1 MGLGK
6 SGPVLPFGRT
16 PRSFDG
22 GNPEAPFRLATLLE
36 CDLKDPGYPSDRG
49 VFQATI
55 DNLPD
60 QVALVDGAGRIA
72 MVNQVWTRMART
84 FHLGPF
90 GVGDN
95 YRQVCM
101 KFAEYGYEVGFAVLR
116 ALDEFDEGL
125 RSHSEH
131 TYSIPDEKGERFY
144 KVVLSR
150 IELQRT
156 RFIAVSSQEITD
168 LVLLKRRNRELE
180 RERLS
185 IQQQEGRRIGRE
197 IHDTTAQELSVLHL
211 SVERLRS
218 LHRDKQSLEVFGVID
233 NALTHV
239 VDEIRT
245 ISFMLHPPSLDNG
258 LVEALNS
265 MSRGFARRTKLAI
278 GFTFSGEIEPWGE
291 EIEQALYRIAQEALT
306 NVYRHAQASQI
317 AVRLVSRSRALHLVI
332 EDDGIGMS
340 PQACQAGAEG
350 GGVGI
355 ASMRSRMMELSGR
368 LSIRSRK
375 AGCRVTASVLLPA
388 AITVRRSAS

>member
-6 SGPVLPFGRT
+6 SGAILLFGRT

-22 GNPEAPFRLATLLE
+22 GNPEAPFRLAPLLE
-36 CDLKDPGYPSDRG
+36 CDLNDPGYPDDRG

-72 MVNQVWTRMART
+72 MVNQVWARMAQT

-101 KFAEYGYEVGFAVLR
+101 KFAEYGYEVGFAVLK

-125 RSHSEH
+125 RTHSEH
-131 TYSIPDEKGERFY
+131 TYSVPGPQGESFY
-144 KVVLSR
+144 KVVLSSMV
-150 IELQRT
+150 LQRT
-156 RFIAVSSQEITD
+156 RFIAVSSHEITD

-180 RERLS
+180 REKLS

-218 LHRDKQSLEVFGVID
+218 LHRDTQSLEVFGVID

-239 VDEIRT
+239 VDEIRA

-278 GFTFSGEIEPWGE
+278 GFAFSGKIEPWGE
-291 EIEQALYRIAQEALT
+291 EVEQSLYRIAQEALT

-317 AVRLVSRSRALHLVI
+317 AVQLVSRRHALHLVI
-332 EDDGIGMS
+332 EDDGVGMS
-340 PQACQAGAEG
+340 PKACKADAEG

-355 ASMRSRMMELSGR
+355 ASMRSRMSELCGR
-368 LSIRSRK
+368 LSIQSRK
-375 AGCRVTASVLLPA
+375 AGCRVTASVPLPGA
-388 AITVRRSAS
+388 FAV

>member
-6 SGPVLPFGRT
+6 SRAILPFGRT
-16 PRSFDG
+16 PRSLDG
-22 GNPEAPFRLATLLE
+22 CNPEAPFLLAPDLP
-36 CDLKDPGYPSDRG
+36 CDLNDPSYPSDRG
-49 VFQATI
+49 IFQATI

-72 MVNQVWTRMART
+72 MVNQGWAGMART

-95 YRQVCM
+95 YRQVCL
-101 KFAEYGYEVGFAVLR
+101 KFAEYGYEIGFAVLR

-131 TYSIPDEKGERFY
+131 TYSIPGPQGESFY
-144 KVVLSR
+144 KVVLSS

-168 LVLLKRRNRELE
+168 LVMLKRRNRELE

-185 IQQQEGRRIGRE
+185 IQQREGRRIGRE
-197 IHDTTAQELSVLHL
+197 IHDTTAQELSVLNL

-218 LHRDKQSLEVFGVID
+218 LHSDKQSLEVFGVID
-233 NALTHV
+233 SALTHV
-239 VDEIRT
+239 IDEIRT
-245 ISFMLHPPSLDNG
+245 ISFMLHPPSLDHG
-258 LVEALNS
+258 LVEALNA

-278 GFTFSGEIEPWGE
+278 GFTFGGEIEPWGE

-317 AVRLVSRSRALHLVI
+317 TVRLISRRNALHLVI

-340 PQACQAGAEG
+340 PQACKVDAEG

-355 ASMRSRMMELSGR
+355 ASMRSRMLELSGR
-368 LSIRSRK
+368 LSIQSRK
-375 AGCRVTASVLLPA
+375 AGCRVTASIPLPA
-388 AITVRRSAS
+388 AIVALRSAS

>member
-6 SGPVLPFGRT
+6 SGTVLPFGRT
-16 PRSFDG
+16 PRTFEG
-22 GNPEAPFRLATLLE
+22 ANPEASYRIAPILA
-36 CDLKDPGYPSDRG
+36 CDLNDPSYPPDQG

-72 MVNQVWTRMART
+72 MVNQVWAKMARA

-90 GVGDN
+90 GIGDS
-95 YRQVCM
+95 YRQICR
-101 KFAEYGYEVGFAVLR
+101 KFAEQGYEVGFAVLK
-116 ALDEFDEGL
+116 ALDEFDLGL
-125 RSHSEH
+125 RTHSEH
-131 TYSIPDEKGERFY
+131 TYSIPDAKGERYY
-144 KVVLSR
+144 KVVLSS

-156 RFIAVSSQEITD
+156 RFIAVSSHETTD
-168 LVLLKRRNRELE
+168 VVMLKRRNRELE

-185 IQQQEGRRIGRE
+185 IQQREGRRIGRE

-218 LHRDKQSLEVFGVID
+218 LHRDQQSLEVFGVID

-239 VDEIRT
+239 VDEIRAIT
-245 ISFMLHPPSLDNG
+245 FMLHPPSLDHG

-291 EIEQALYRIAQEALT
+291 HIEQSLYRIAQEALT

-317 AVRLVSRSRALHLVI
+317 AVRLVSRRHALHLIV

-340 PQACQAGAEG
+340 PNAYKADAED

-355 ASMRSRMMELSGR
+355 ASMRARMSELSGR
-368 LSIRSRK
+368 LSIRSRTT
-375 AGCRVTASVLLPA
+375 GCRVIASVPLPKAIA
-388 AITVRRSAS
+388 ALRSAS